1 MGTTATAPRRVVT
14 MRRRWPV
21 GMRHKLVSV
30 DMLKKRMAVKGFS
43 ARRLAKY
50 AECVP
55 GTIDNLIAGRTQ
67 SLNKGRTAEL
77 ICEAL
82 DVPMDLFFVSEMT
95 SVTSHTTKP
104 RTVGRAA

>member
-21 GMRHKLVSV
+21 GTRHKLVSV
-30 DMLKKRMAVKGFS
+30 DMLVKRMEAKSFS
-43 ARRLAKY
+43 ARRLARY

-82 DVPMDLFFVSEMT
+82 DVPMDLFFVPEKT
-95 SVTSHTTKP
+95 STAGQTNKQKV
-104 RTVGRAA
+104 AA

>member
-1 MGTTATAPRRVVT
+1 MGTTATASRRVVT

-21 GMRHKLVSV
+21 GTRHKLVSV
-30 DMLKKRMAVKGFS
+30 DMLVKRMEAKGFS
-43 ARRLAKY
+43 ARRLARY

-82 DVPMDLFFVSEMT
+82 DVPMDLFFVPEKT
-95 SVTSHTTKP
+95 SSAGQPNKRQKV
-104 RTVGRAA
+104 AA